1 MTDHIINDFPKQVS
15 RFFKF
20 GEKVY
25 PRGGV
30 VRYGKK
36 AVILGSTSTNIIALG
51 QSFDSLKVMEIPS
64 LKHIPEPPSTQIQ
77 TVDEL
82 INYAY
87 KVIFTPYYAEIV
99 KGNKAIMAGI
109 IFSSSVNKNRQI
121 YWVYDPD
128 TGTKNKIELVKAENT
143 FIKYVEMQPDD
154 LNQILSRLFNPNGIK
169 EVLRQYL
176 DRGLF
181 TLDSYGD

>member
-1 MTDHIINDFPKQVS
+1 VQDPTINDFPKQIS

-30 VRYGKK
+30 IKYGKK
-36 AVILGSTSTNIIALG
+36 VVILGSTSTHIIALG
-51 QSFDSLKVMEIPS
+51 QSFDNLKVIEIPS
-64 LKHIPEPPSTQIQ
+64 LKYIPEPPSIHIQ

-82 INYAY
+82 LNYAY

-99 KGNKAIMAGI
+99 KANKTIMAGI
-109 IFSSSVNKNRQI
+109 IFSSNINKNRQI

-128 TGTKNKIELVKAENT
+128 TGTKNKVELIKAENT
-143 FIKYVEMQPDD
+143 FIRYVEMQPDD

-181 TLDSYGD
+181 ILDNYGE